1 MICTIVNLECVTVGR
16 IAPATAIC
24 NRLVRTARR
33 RPLSIASRSTN
44 PVSSAGVEDV
54 TMDQHDRP
62 EEAMLPA
69 RAAGGVLSRR
79 DFARVLGYGIPASLA
94 LARGPLSAFAPI
106 DPRINGVLIGAITY
120 SFRAMNP
127 ADIIKAYVDIGLGEM
142 ELMSNHAEALA
153 GAPAFA
159 RGASARQARG
169 ARGASAGQAGGGRAA
184 STPEQQ
190 AQREAAAKAL
200 RDWRMSATE
209 ATFKP
214 VRKRIEDA
222 GIAVKLLCYN
232 MNVRSTQDDEI
243 EYAFMMARALGVDAI
258 STSTQ
263 VSMARRLAP
272 FAEKH
277 KMRVGFHG
285 HANTQNPD
293 EVATPQSFEA
303 VMAASPY
310 LGANLDVGHYTEAG
324 YDAVAFL
331 QQHHARVTNLHLKD
345 MKKAANGGGYTP
357 FGQGDAPLKEVLKLV
372 QKNKWD
378 RPVNIE
384 FEYQGDPLVEVP
396 KCLTFVKEALA

>member
-1 MICTIVNLECVTVGR
+1 M
-16 IAPATAIC
+16 P
-24 NRLVRTARR
+24 
-33 RPLSIASRSTN
+33 P
-44 PVSSAGVEDV
+44 P
-54 TMDQHDRP
+54 
-62 EEAMLPA
+62 
-69 RAAGGVLSRR
+69 RAAGAVLSRR
-79 DFARVLGYGIPASLA
+79 DFGRVLGCGIPASLA
-94 LARGPLSAFAPI
+94 LAHVPLSAFAPT
-106 DPRINGVLIGAITY
+106 DPRINGVLVGAITY

-153 GAPAFA
+153 GAPALA
-159 RGASARQARG
+159 RSAPAGPAR
-169 ARGASAGQAGGGRAA
+169 GGGRAA
-184 STPEQQ
+184 PTPEQQ
-190 AQREAAAKAL
+190 AQREAAVKAL
-200 RDWRMSATE
+200 RDWRMAATE
-209 ATFKP
+209 ATFTP

-222 GIAVKLLCYN
+222 GIDVKLLCYN

-272 FAEKH
+272 FAGRH

-345 MKKAANGGGYTP
+345 MKKAVNGGGYTP
-357 FGQGDAPLKEVLKLV
+357 FGQGDAPLKAVLKLV

-378 RPVNIE
+378 IPVNIE

-396 KCLTFVKEALA
+396 RCLTFVKEALA